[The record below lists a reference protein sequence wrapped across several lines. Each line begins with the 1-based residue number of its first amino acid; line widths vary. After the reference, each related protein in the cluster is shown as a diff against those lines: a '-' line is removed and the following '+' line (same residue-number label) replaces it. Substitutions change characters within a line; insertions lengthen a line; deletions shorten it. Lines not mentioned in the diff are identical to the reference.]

1 MRSTPEEGC
10 RTEEQSGEGTA
21 EPLPVARESGSGWGA
36 YRQARVDAKFGESF
50 SVPDLADHDRCP
62 PHGGTL

>member
-10 RTEEQSGEGTA
+10 RTEEQSGRGTA
-21 EPLPVARESGSGWGA
+21 EPLRGARVGFWLGA
-36 YRQARVDAKFGESF
+36 YRQARVDAKFWESF
-50 SVPDLADHDRCP
+50 SVPDLADYDRCP